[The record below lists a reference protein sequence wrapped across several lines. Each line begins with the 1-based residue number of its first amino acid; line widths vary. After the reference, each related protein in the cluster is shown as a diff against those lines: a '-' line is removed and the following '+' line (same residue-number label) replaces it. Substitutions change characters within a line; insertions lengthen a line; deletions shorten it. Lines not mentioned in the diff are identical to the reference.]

1 MPSTVIQISIG
12 AVHGP
17 VAHGDDPRPDCPVL
31 IGFLQRRVQSE
42 GRAEQGGAGDGGGG
56 GGQAVASFPGAAL
69 GKASQGAGGEELSG
83 CL

>member
-17 VAHGDDPRPDCPVL
+17 VAHGDDPRPDRPVL

-42 GRAEQGGAGDGGGG
+42 GRAEQGAAGDGGGG
-56 GGQAVASFPGAAL
+56 GGHIPGRHPQVTWRSL
-69 GKASQGAGGEELSG
+69 SSQ
-83 CL
+83 